1 MKVFF
6 ALGEASGDAL
16 AAALLAAA
24 REGREV
30 EAVGLAGPALQ
41 ALGVRSLFDI
51 SELSIMGLSAVLQ
64 RLPQLVRRVYQTVD
78 AVVRERPDVLVLV
91 DSPDFTHA
99 VAKRVRR
106 RLPDLPIVDYVC
118 PSVWAWRQ
126 NRAREMAH
134 FIDHVL
140 AILPFE
146 PQLLAELGGP
156 PATYVGHPLAALP
169 EPDDAARMEPPTLL
183 VLPGSRRS
191 ETQRLL
197 PTFGATLDVLRRRG
211 AGFDAVLPA
220 VPHLRAQAEA
230 AAATWAVPVRV
241 VDAVPQGAAFVGATA
256 ALAASGTVSLELA
269 MRGVPMVLAYE
280 LDPVARRMRSLIRT
294 WSIALPNHVADR
306 VVVPENVEEYAKPER
321 LARQVEDL
329 LTQTATRRAQVVGLA
344 DMRQRIRTE
353 RPAAEAA
360 AEVVLRYAS
369 EGRSAA

>member
-169 EPDDAARMEPPTLL
+169 EPDDAARTEPPTLL